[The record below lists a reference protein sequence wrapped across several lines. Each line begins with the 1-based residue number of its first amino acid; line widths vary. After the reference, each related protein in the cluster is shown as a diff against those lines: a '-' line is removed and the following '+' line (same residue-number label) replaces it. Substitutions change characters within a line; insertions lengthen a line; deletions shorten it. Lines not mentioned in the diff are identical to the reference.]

1 MNASARTIGLALL
14 ASVALLLVSACGSGS
29 EGAPSPVKDQ
39 TSVSAP
45 ADDTTTA
52 KPADKQAKDNKADES
67 PAKKA
72 DKPAPEELRFSAQT
86 LDGSTFN
93 GTSLAG
99 EPAVLW
105 FWAPWCPNCQREA
118 PTIAD
123 AEATHGE
130 QVTFVGV
137 AARDEVSAMKDFATK
152 YGIDGFTN
160 LNDANSAVWAR
171 FGVTYQPAF
180 AFIGADGS
188 VDVVKGSLSAAEL
201 DALLSA
207 MAG

>member
-1 MNASARTIGLALL
+1 MNASARTTGQVLL
-14 ASVALLLVSACGSGS
+14 AAAALLLVSACGSGAGDTAS
-29 EGAPSPVKDQ
+29 GTGNTTSPAGDTASATGDTASATGDTATKAPEKS
-39 TSVSAP
+39 
-45 ADDTTTA
+45 A
-52 KPADKQAKDNKADES
+52 KPA
-67 PAKKA
+67 
-72 DKPAPEELRFSAQT
+72 APEELRFTSQT
-86 LDGSTFN
+86 LDGQTFN

-118 PTIAD
+118 PTIAK
-123 AEATHGE
+123 AEDKHGE

-137 AARDEVSAMKDFATK
+137 AARDDVSARKSFATK
-152 YGIDGFTN
+152 YGIDDFTN
-160 LNDANSAVWAR
+160 LNDANAAVWAR

-188 VDVVKGSLSAAEL
+188 VDVVKGSLSAEDL
-201 DALLSA
+201 DARLSA

>member
-1 MNASARTIGLALL
+1 MNASARTTGQVLL
-14 ASVALLLVSACGSGS
+14 ASAALLLVSACGSGG
-29 EGAPSPVKDQ
+29 ENT
-39 TSVSAP
+39 TSGTGDTAP
-45 ADDTTTA
+45 ATENTASGTGDTTTEK
-52 KPADKQAKDNKADES
+52 KPA
-67 PAKKA
+67 
-72 DKPAPEELRFSAQT
+72 APEELRFTAQT
-86 LDGSTFN
+86 LGGETFN

-123 AEATHGE
+123 AEAKHGD

-137 AARDEVSAMKDFATK
+137 AARDEVPAMKDFTTQ

-160 LNDANSAVWAR
+160 LNDAKAAVWAR

-188 VDVVKGSLSAAEL
+188 VDVVKGSLSAEEL
-201 DALLSA
+201 DSRLSA
-207 MAG
+207 MAR

>member
-1 MNASARTIGLALL
+1 MNASARTIGSALL
-14 ASVALLLVSACGSGS
+14 ASAALLLVSACGSSGES
-29 EGAPSPVKDQ
+29 APSSVKDQ

-45 ADDTTTA
+45 AEDTTTT
-52 KPADKQAKDNKADES
+52 KPSDKQAKDNKADA
-67 PAKKA
+67 PT
-72 DKPAPEELRFSAQT
+72 PEELRFSART

-160 LNDANSAVWAR
+160 LNDANAAVWAR

-188 VDVVKGSLSAAEL
+188 VDVVKGSLSAEEL
-201 DALLSA
+201 DVRLSA

>member
-1 MNASARTIGLALL
+1 MNASARTIGQVLL
-14 ASVALLLVSACGSGS
+14 AAALLLVSACGSGA
-29 EGAPSPVKDQ
+29 G
-39 TSVSAP
+39 
-45 ADDTTTA
+45 DTTSGTGDTTSRA
-52 KPADKQAKDNKADES
+52 GDTTSATGDTTSRAGDTSATGKDTADKQAKS
-67 PAKKA
+67 
-72 DKPAPEELRFSAQT
+72 PAPEELRFTART
-86 LDGSTFN
+86 LDGATFN

-123 AEATHGE
+123 AEDKHGE

-152 YGIDGFTN
+152 YGIDDFTN
-160 LNDANSAVWAR
+160 LNDANAAVWAR

-188 VDVVKGSLSAAEL
+188 VDVVKGSLSAADL
-201 DALLSA
+201 DARLSA